1 MKGKMKMKKFL
12 SSVVLSAVMTSGAVA
27 QDWSGFYAG
36 VSATSGT
43 SEISGSAV
51 GGLSFSGSSTSPGVY
66 AGYNYALGN
75 NMVLGGELS
84 YGGVDSTTL
93 VMGSAIVDI
102 EEMTQLRARIGYAN
116 GKVMPYVTAGWA
128 QADFNVNS
136 GGPVFSGSED
146 GYTMGL
152 GLEYMIS
159 NNMSARVEYGVT
171 KFDNVFSPLVA
182 PEQIDASYDAITVGM
197 AWHF

>member
-1 MKGKMKMKKFL
+1 MRKLLG
-12 SSVVLSAVMTSGAVA
+12 SVVLGAMMTSGAVA
-27 QDWSGFYAG
+27 QDWNGFYAG
-36 VSATSGT
+36 VSASSGT
-43 SEISGSAV
+43 SELSGSAL

-75 NMVLGGELS
+75 NMVIGGELS
-84 YGGVDSTTL
+84 HGGVDSTTL
-93 VMGSAIVDI
+93 VLGTAAVGIDS
-102 EEMTQLRARIGYAN
+102 MTQLRARLGYAN

-152 GLEYMIS
+152 GLEYMFS
-159 NNMSARVEYGVT
+159 DNMSARVEYGVT
-171 KFDNVFSPLVA
+171 KFDNVFAPLVA
-182 PEQIDASYDAITVGM
+182 PQQVDASFDAITVGM